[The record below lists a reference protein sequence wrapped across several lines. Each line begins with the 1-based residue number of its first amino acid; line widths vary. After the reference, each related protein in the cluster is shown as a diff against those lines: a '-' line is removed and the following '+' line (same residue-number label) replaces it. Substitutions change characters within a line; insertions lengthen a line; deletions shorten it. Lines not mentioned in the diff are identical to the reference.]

1 MTHGSPTMPR
11 TKPTE
16 VTATDSDALGRAL
29 VAVCRRSP
37 EDAARFEKL
46 LRHKPWREGGG
57 SAAYSCQVP
66 RLQLRPW
73 HCPPMDCGDVAFA
86 NGGYGNTEK
95 EVRPRLRMKAL
106 GLSIYEPF
114 PAEAIAKA
122 EEARRGARRR
132 AQRPGQAA
140 AIEPTPVVRKNNS
153 APVAGA

>member
-1 MTHGSPTMPR
+1 MTAE
-11 TKPTE
+11 TE
-16 VTATDSDALGRAL
+16 LTAADIEALERAL
-29 VAVCRRSP
+29 AAVRAESV
-37 EDAARFEKL
+37 EDAARLDSLAERKGWFEAA
-46 LRHKPWREGGG
+46 
-57 SAAYSCQVP
+57 STAAYRCQL
-66 RLQLRPW
+66 RSLQLKPW
-73 HCPPMDCGDVAFA
+73 HCPPMDCGDVPFK
-86 NGGYGNTEK
+86 NGGYGNTER

-106 GLSIYEPF
+106 GLSVYEPF

>member
-1 MTHGSPTMPR
+1 MPR
-11 TKPTE
+11 TKEQTKL
-16 VTATDSDALGRAL
+16 TAADIDALERAL

-37 EDAARFEKL
+37 EDAARFEEL
-46 LRHKPWREGGG
+46 LRHKPWREVCE
-57 SAAYSCQVP
+57 SAAYSCQVDS
-66 RLQLRPW
+66 LQLKPW
-73 HCPPMDCGDVAFA
+73 HCPPMDCGDVPFK

>member
-1 MTHGSPTMPR
+1 MPR

-16 VTATDSDALGRAL
+16 LTATDIDALERAL

-46 LRHKPWREGGG
+46 LRHKPWREVCE
-57 SAAYSCQVP
+57 SAAYSCQVTS
-66 RLQLRPW
+66 LQLRPW

-106 GLSIYEPF
+106 GLSVYEPF
-114 PAEAIAKA
+114 PAEALKEA
-122 EEARRGARRR
+122 ERKRRAARRR
-132 AQRPGQAA
+132 THT
-140 AIEPTPVVRKNNS
+140 AIPEKAVH
-153 APVAGA
+153 VA